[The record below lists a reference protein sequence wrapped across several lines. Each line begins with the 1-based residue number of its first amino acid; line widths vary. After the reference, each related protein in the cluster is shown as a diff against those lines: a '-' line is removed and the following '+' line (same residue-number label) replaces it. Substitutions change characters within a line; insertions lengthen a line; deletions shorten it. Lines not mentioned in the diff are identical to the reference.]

1 MTYVGSVGPCPLREV
16 EVMRVAEETA
26 VVSETGLVER
36 IVGES
41 SILDVI
47 AADEERRR
55 ARDAASGP
63 DGTGLVAGMLLGGVS
78 WAVIVASVWL
88 IVR

>member
-1 MTYVGSVGPCPLREV
+1 
-16 EVMRVAEETA
+16 MRTAEETT
-26 VVSETGLVER
+26 VVPERGMVER
-36 IVGES
+36 IVGEH

-55 ARDAASGP
+55 SRDAASGP